1 MAHTGMHPGATSG
14 AMESAE
20 REEPSGALLAFDWQA
35 PPRPLQDFSSRT
47 AIGAPEMSPGMSAL
61 YRLAPIPATHP
72 PSSLT
77 PARNEASK
85 PAAKLHKAR

>member
-35 PPRPLQDFSSRT
+35 HPRPLQDFSDARAPSQPHLTGPLYDRRHLSTPFAGAERT
-47 AIGAPEMSPGMSAL
+47 S
-61 YRLAPIPATHP
+61 
-72 PSSLT
+72 
-77 PARNEASK
+77 
-85 PAAKLHKAR
+85 